1 MSKFFDHDLEERIEQ
16 RKHRQLSNAISHLLD
31 VKMKASTS
39 GRLQDMMAGQALWTT
54 ELADALLSKNI
65 RKVLPSTQAL
75 TLCNA
80 GINVRLIGMKKT
92 EREPKEFSKCLNR
105 AIYGRPQAIA
115 SLAIAMSQN
124 DWDAVEKEMN
134 HFRKESDYGAV
145 FISSLLSND
154 RHKSDFLRFWDS
166 FDVHILNALQK
177 MQKSNELEKYQ
188 LKKMVSRTGTLI
200 GKVITDYCREKRR
213 SK

>member
-92 EREPKEFSKCLNR
+92 APT
-105 AIYGRPQAIA
+105 
-115 SLAIAMSQN
+115 
-124 DWDAVEKEMN
+124 
-134 HFRKESDYGAV
+134 
-145 FISSLLSND
+145 
-154 RHKSDFLRFWDS
+154 
-166 FDVHILNALQK
+166 AL
-177 MQKSNELEKYQ
+177 MHMTLEL
-188 LKKMVSRTGTLI
+188 
-200 GKVITDYCREKRR
+200 
-213 SK
+213 